1 MPKIKVTLSI
11 GIANARQEDVLEI
24 NDDEWN
30 DCDTEEERQDLMD
43 EYWKYWSNDYID
55 GGVELVE

>member
-55 GGVELVE
+55 RGVELVE